1 MMNSNKPIFSLTVEE
16 FIAALREGLGFT
28 NLNVEQE
35 EPKGHNVQVKK
46 HYVYGLK
53 GLCSLLGC
61 SISTAARIKKSGAI
75 DAATSQQGKIIVFD
89 ADLVLDILN
98 VQRKQRGNRKGYRI

>member
-1 MMNSNKPIFSLTVEE
+1 MEQSLMDKSLFSISVSE
-16 FIAALREGLGFT
+16 FIEAIKIGMAET
-28 NLNVEQE
+28 LNDTPSDEISA
-35 EPKGHNVQVKK
+35 KK

-89 ADLVLDILN
+89 SDLVIDILN
-98 VQRKQRGNRKGYRI
+98 VQHKRRGNRKGYRI

>member
-16 FIAALREGLGFT
+16 FITALKEGLGFSD
-28 NLNVEQE
+28 LNVEQNE
-35 EPKGHNVQVKK
+35 LYGHNVQVKK

-75 DAATSQQGKIIVFD
+75 DAAISQRGKIIVID

-98 VQRKQRGNRKGYRI
+98 VQHKQRGNRKGYRI